1 MSVWR
6 PCDAVESA
14 VAWKFAIE
22 RKTGPSCLIFSRQ
35 NLTHQKRSADQLAAI
50 ARGGYVLSE
59 AEGGKP
65 QAVIIAT
72 GSEVGIAVEAQKL
85 LAAKGKKVRV
95 VSMPSTDT
103 FDTQDAA
110 WRESVLPKGVK
121 RVAVEAGVT
130 DGWYKY
136 VGLDGRVVGLN
147 RFGESAPAGALFK
160 HFGFTG
166 ENVAKTVE
174 EIL

>member
-1 MSVWR
+1 
-6 PCDAVESA
+6 
-14 VAWKFAIE
+14 
-22 RKTGPSCLIFSRQ
+22 
-35 NLTHQKRSADQLAAI
+35 
-50 ARGGYVLSE
+50 
-59 AEGGKP
+59 
-65 QAVIIAT
+65 VILAT

-95 VSMPSTDT
+95 VSMPSTDV
-103 FDTQDAA
+103 FDAQDAA
-110 WRESVLPKGVK
+110 YRESVLPRGVK

-136 VGLDGRVVGLN
+136 VGLDGKVVGLN

-160 HFGFTG
+160 EFGFTA

-174 EIL
+174 EVL